1 MQGGA
6 RSEMSDGATA
16 VLGRVRT
23 LVADFLIPAEADC
36 DETQSVPVLLMQ
48 RIRESGVFGM
58 SVPKEYGGLGLS
70 MCEQTQLLFEFC
82 RAAPGYRTV
91 LAATVGLGSKAI
103 LVSGTPTQKDSWLP
117 KIAAG
122 ETIVSFCLTEPT
134 SGSDA
139 AALQTTATRDRN
151 GWVIN
156 GSKRFVSN
164 AGIAQLFIVLARTSE
179 KNVSAFLV
187 DADTAGINVSPAW
200 KKMGQRASR
209 VHDVEFKACR
219 VPYVSLLGDI
229 EGQGFKTALMALD
242 DGRIHMAAVAVGVS
256 RRLMDESVGYALSR
270 QQFGKPIAEFQLI
283 QAMIADGEAD
293 LRAAQA
299 LVEKTALSRDMGENV
314 TLDAASCKYFSTEA
328 LWRIADRALQIHG
341 GLGYV
346 SETAVERLFRDSRIF
361 RILDG
366 TSQIMQLVIARE
378 VMKNYISATKG
389 GKHAHTRKT

>member
-1 MQGGA
+1 
-6 RSEMSDGATA
+6 
-16 VLGRVRT
+16 
-23 LVADFLIPAEADC
+23 
-36 DETQSVPVLLMQ
+36 
-48 RIRESGVFGM
+48 
-58 SVPKEYGGLGLS
+58 
-70 MCEQTQLLFEFC
+70 
-82 RAAPGYRTV
+82 
-91 LAATVGLGSKAI
+91 
-103 LVSGTPTQKDSWLP
+103 
-117 KIAAG
+117 
-122 ETIVSFCLTEPT
+122 
-134 SGSDA
+134 
-139 AALQTTATRDRN
+139 
-151 GWVIN
+151 
-156 GSKRFVSN
+156 
-164 AGIAQLFIVLARTSE
+164 
-179 KNVSAFLV
+179 
-187 DADTAGINVSPAW
+187 
-200 KKMGQRASR
+200 MGQRASR

-219 VPYVSLLGDI
+219 VPYLSLLGDI

-256 RRLMDESVGYALSR
+256 RRLIDESVGYALSR
-270 QQFGKPIAEFQLI
+270 QQFGRPIAEFQLI

-378 VMKNYISATKG
+378 VMKKHTSAIAE
-389 GKHAHTRKT
+389 GKHAHARKT